1 MNERRSH
8 HLSEEQLARY
18 QDGGLPPR
26 EASHLEVC
34 TECSRLLRDLHAA
47 TAAYRRYLDSIR
59 APALPPPPQPWR
71 TLDNLIAQ
79 HEAPV
84 PRRALR
90 WWLLPAL
97 GTVICLSVV
106 IGFVLRRTALQS
118 PASELLARSATMEL
132 PANRMVSL
140 RLHGRSLARPAVL
153 LAGSADRDPDLAH
166 LARLF
171 TRARYSWQE
180 PLSARSFQSWRT
192 GLREKRDSV
201 TVIHGGPETAYRV
214 RTDTPG
220 GILRSAAL
228 TLRAK
233 DLHPTQGAFQFEGEE
248 PLLMEESTSA
258 LPPPVSRQAPDVPK
272 MERQPVQVETPASP
286 ADTLHVLAALNT
298 IGADVGEPIEV
309 SVDSGRQVLVRAAGL
324 SPDRLRQIAAVLQ
337 PLAHVKFEA
346 AHATPDARPPAPQTA
361 APERSSAGMPGALRQ
376 QFEDR
381 LGGAVTLQEMTDRVL
396 EACGLAVARAHA
408 IEVLAT
414 NFPPQKESALSDHDR
429 ELLSYLHHLHWAALR
444 DLAASV
450 ESDLEP
456 LLSRAAAVSE
466 PPPHVPWQTQSP
478 ELVAAAQQV
487 DNSLNRLLAGSYS
500 QPVGEDLLNSLSRQL
515 AHLREVI
522 EFQNERGR

>member
-26 EASHLEVC
+26 EASHLEIC
-34 TECSRLLRDLHAA
+34 TECSRRLRDLHVAA
-47 TAAYRRYLDSIR
+47 AAYCRYLDSIR

-79 HEAPV
+79 NQAPV
-84 PRRALR
+84 PRLAWR
-90 WWLLPAL
+90 WWLVPAL
-97 GTVICLSVV
+97 GTAICLAVAIV
-106 IGFVLRRTALQS
+106 FVLRRTALQP

-132 PANRMVSL
+132 PANRVVSL

-153 LAGSADRDPDLAH
+153 LADSADRDPDLAH
-166 LARLF
+166 LAMLF
-171 TRARYSWQE
+171 ARARYSWQE

-192 GLREKRDSV
+192 GLRQKRDSV

-214 RTDTPG
+214 RTDTPS

-228 TLRAK
+228 TLRSK
-233 DLHPTQGAFQFEGEE
+233 DLHPTQAAFQFEGEE
-248 PLLMEESTSA
+248 PLQMEESTA
-258 LPPPVSRQAPDVPK
+258 TLPPPVSRQAPHVPK
-272 MERQPVQVETPASP
+272 LERQPVPVETPASP
-286 ADTLHVLAALNT
+286 ADTLQVLAALNA

-309 SVDSGRQVLVRAAGL
+309 SDGSGRQILVRAAGL

-337 PLAHVKFEA
+337 PLAHVKFEVGD
-346 AHATPDARPPAPQTA
+346 ATAGARQPAPQTG

-381 LGGAVTLQEMTDRVL
+381 LGGPVALQEMTDRVL
-396 EACGLAVARAHA
+396 EASALAVARGHA
-408 IEVLAT
+408 IEVLAS
-414 NFPPQKESALSDHDR
+414 NFPPQTESALSDHDR
-429 ELLSYLHHLHWAALR
+429 ELLSRMHHLHLDALR
-444 DLAASV
+444 DLAARL

-456 LLSRAAAVSE
+456 LLPRAAADSE

-487 DNSLNRLLAGSYS
+487 DDSLNRLLAGSYS
-500 QPVGEDLLNSLSRQL
+500 QPVGEGVLNSLAGQL